1 MNMEISVYEY
11 ERGGKCVYMFRCTYV
26 GIREMKMQMKKEF
39 RHMGRVM
46 HISIGTV
53 TQVSIKFVQKEERKI
68 KRWSGI

>member
-1 MNMEISVYEY
+1 MNMAISVYEY
-11 ERGGKCVYMFRCTYV
+11 EKGRKSVYMLRFAHT